1 MKQFSPLVE
10 FTCKELGGSVYVP
23 GLTYTV
29 REEKDIRLTPEG
41 TIEKGE
47 EGHLLLQRLTAQWEE
62 EGKISFGIVTEG
74 LAQGKG

>member
-23 GLTYTV
+23 GLTYTI
-29 REEKDIRLTPEG
+29 RDGNTILEDLAEK
-41 TIEKGE
+41 
-47 EGHLLLQRLTAQWEE
+47 WEE